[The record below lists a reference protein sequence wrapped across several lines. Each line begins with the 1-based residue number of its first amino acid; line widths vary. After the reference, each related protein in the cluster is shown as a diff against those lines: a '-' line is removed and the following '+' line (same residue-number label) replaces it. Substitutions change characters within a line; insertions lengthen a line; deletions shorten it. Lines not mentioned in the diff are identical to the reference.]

1 MTARPALSISLYLL
15 DQSVLLVGS
24 GASADERAG
33 RLQDAN
39 AMLRRLTEAEWKRE
53 RPSEHFFL
61 VVANSDD
68 DKINRE
74 VAQWAQQRATFCY
87 AHDQPA
93 HSNFA
98 FPALAKHGLLQ
109 IAISTQGT
117 APALASHLRKEFDR
131 VLAAS
136 ATGFDTLLAQLVK
149 LRRELPAG
157 YERMKTL
164 KKLARKVRLVGGF
177 EIDAN

>member
-1 MTARPALSISLYLL
+1 MIARPALSLSLYLQ

-24 GASADERAG
+24 SASADERAG

-39 AMLRRLTEAEWKRE
+39 AMLRRLTELEWKRE

-61 VVANSDD
+61 IVANSDD
-68 DKINRE
+68 DEVNRE
-74 VAQWAQQRATFCY
+74 VAQWAREHATLCY

-93 HSNFA
+93 HSHFA
-98 FPALAKHGLLQ
+98 FPALAKRGLLQ

-117 APALASHLRKEFDR
+117 APALAAHLRKEFDR
-131 VLAAS
+131 ALAAS
-136 ATGFDTLLAQLVK
+136 ATGLDKLLAQLTQI
-149 LRRELPAG
+149 RRSSPSGA
-157 YERMKTL
+157 ERMQAL

-177 EIDAN
+177 EIDSS